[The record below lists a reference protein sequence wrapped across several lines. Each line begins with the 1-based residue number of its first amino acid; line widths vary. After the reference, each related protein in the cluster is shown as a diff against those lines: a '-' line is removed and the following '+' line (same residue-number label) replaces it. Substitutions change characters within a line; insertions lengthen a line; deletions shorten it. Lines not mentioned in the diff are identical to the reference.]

1 MFAEVQFYMT
11 SSQRIVKYTQLPE
24 EPPLETEKD
33 KQLVNWPSKGEIV
46 FDNVTMKYWENLE
59 PSV

>member
-1 MFAEVQFYMT
+1 MT

-33 KQLVNWPSKGEIV
+33 KQLTNWPSKGEIV
-46 FDNVTMKYWENLE
+46 FDNVTMKYRENLE